1 MATSMVQRNLPYVK
15 QQFTAALGNS
25 SVVVKF
31 ISVAV
36 FGCYFLSFSEAAI
49 SYTTVT
55 PGYVLPPNFWVW
67 TYLTFSF
74 IEAHVWIMLFDVAV
88 IVFCGKLLE
97 PLWGA
102 LEMLIFYL
110 LVNISVAAITTSVY
124 VFVYF
129 VSKNEDYL
137 FHTHINGLA
146 GYIGG
151 FAVAVK
157 QIMPDNILVNSPFG
171 KLRNRHIPILLLII
185 AIMLRLAGALD
196 GPYPIMFGAGILVS
210 WTYLRFYQ
218 KHSNGNRGDMADN
231 FTFAS
236 FFPDT
241 LQPVIGV
248 ISNTIFSFLV
258 KIKAC
263 KKPQR
268 KYDVSSPTTIT
279 VSLPGTD
286 PQDADRRRQL
296 ALKALNERLSKTD
309 PQVNWPSMDEG
320 EATKK
325 EGEKSKD
332 IKEGSPSASKLPVP
346 DFKENAKHVDDD
358 VEVV

>member
-36 FGCYFLSFSEAAI
+36 FGCYFLSFSKAAI
-49 SYTTVT
+49 DYITVT

-67 TYLTFSF
+67 TYFTFSF
-74 IEAHVWIMLFDVAV
+74 IEIHVWIMVFDVAV

-110 LVNISVAAITTSVY
+110 LVNISVAALTTSVY

-129 VSKNEDYL
+129 VTKNEDYL
-137 FHTHINGLA
+137 FHTHIHGLA
-146 GYIGG
+146 GYMGG
-151 FAVAVK
+151 FSVAVK

-185 AIMLRLAGALD
+185 AILLRLVGALE

-210 WTYLRFYQ
+210 WMYLRFYQ

-231 FTFAS
+231 FTFA
-236 FFPDT
+236 
-241 LQPVIGV
+241 
-248 ISNTIFSFLV
+248 
-258 KIKAC
+258 
-263 KKPQR
+263 R
-268 KYDVSSPTTIT
+268 
-279 VSLPGTD
+279 
-286 PQDADRRRQL
+286 
-296 ALKALNERLSKTD
+296 
-309 PQVNWPSMDEG
+309 
-320 EATKK
+320 
-325 EGEKSKD
+325 
-332 IKEGSPSASKLPVP
+332 
-346 DFKENAKHVDDD
+346 
-358 VEVV
+358 